1 MIDITPLAKENL
13 TAFLTGKKIPLKV
26 RITMPSGC
34 DGDPGQ
40 LILVPDRSAPGDISV
55 DFSPLTLCISRD
67 LFEQVGRVQVD
78 YREEG
83 HDFGF
88 VIECERP
95 PFDDGCCSDCTAC
108 V

>member
-1 MIDITPLAKENL
+1 MIGITPLAKENL
-13 TAFLTGKKIPLKV
+13 TAFLNGKKIPLKV

-34 DGDPGQ
+34 DGDSGQ
-40 LILVPDRSAPGDISV
+40 LILVPDQPAPGDISV
-55 DFSPLTLCISRD
+55 DFSPLTLCINRD
-67 LFEQVGRVQVD
+67 LFEQVGRVLVD

-83 HDFGF
+83 HDYGF

-95 PFDDGCCSDCTAC
+95 PFDEGGCYGCTAC

>member
-26 RITMPSGC
+26 RIVWPSGC
-34 DGDPGQ
+34 DGDPGH
-40 LILVPDRSAPGDISV
+40 LILVPEPPAPGDISV
-55 DFSPLTLCISRD
+55 DFDPLTLCINRD

-88 VIECERP
+88 VVECERP
-95 PFDDGCCSDCTAC
+95 PFEGEGCSGCTAC